1 MVCYPLMYNHK
12 LPWIDEINLFRWFCP
27 VQVSCCWY
35 LVPYFMIDWMNESF
49 VLISPQENFM
59 FLNFCKFFLY
69 IQFSWKKGFVFIFQL
84 KQNIWNSNK
93 VVIENA
99 NWLYNTLQMT
109 SSLWASKM
117 SSDISWRSS
126 SLSLVRDLFNVNL
139 FFMLELVSNW
149 ANVDKVN

>member
-1 MVCYPLMYNHK
+1 MMDRMKVAK
-12 LPWIDEINLFRWFCP
+12 
-27 VQVSCCWY
+27 
-35 LVPYFMIDWMNESF
+35 SF
-49 VLISPQENFM
+49 ILISPQENFM